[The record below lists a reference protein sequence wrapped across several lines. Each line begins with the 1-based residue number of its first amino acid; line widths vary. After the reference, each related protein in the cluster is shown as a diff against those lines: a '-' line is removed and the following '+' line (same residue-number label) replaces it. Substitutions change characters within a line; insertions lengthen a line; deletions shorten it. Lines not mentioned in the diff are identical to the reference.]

1 VSPAAGWL
9 RALRSVVLPLLWPT
23 LAGTWTLVFVL
34 ALQEVS
40 ASILLYTSHSTVLS
54 VAVFDLWEAGNVNG
68 LAALSVL
75 QLFVTF
81 LALLVVSRV
90 RRREIAA

>member
-1 VSPAAGWL
+1 MRQLHPELEEAARVSGAGWG

-40 ASILLYTSHSTVLS
+40 ASILLYTSRTTVLS

-68 LAALSVL
+68 LGGADVCSLS
-75 QLFVTF
+75 
-81 LALLVVSRV
+81 
-90 RRREIAA
+90 